1 MFKKPLDAEFWLG
14 LFVSVEQTLFE
25 LLRTRHA
32 SVHLNRTFC
41 ISSWTNIRFARSE
54 KNAFFG
60 SGSIRYKTEKV
71 SGGFFLIETKKMTEV
86 IECVAAL
93 HRPTFPTD
101 ATLPDDCLVFHCHIA
116 KISLIVLTRHLD
128 QFGFLAKPFN
138 VLCLQYFKITCG
150 LTVGPYLELSKA
162 Y

>member
-1 MFKKPLDAEFWLG
+1 MFKKPLDTKFWLG
-14 LFVSVEQTLFE
+14 LFDSVEQTLFE

-71 SGGFFLIETKKMTEV
+71 SGEFFYRNKKMTEV

-101 ATLPDDCLVFHCHIA
+101 ATLPDDCLVFNCHVA
-116 KISLIVLTRHLD
+116 KISLIVLKRHLD
-128 QFGFLAKPFN
+128 QLGFFAKPFK
-138 VLCLQYFKITCG
+138 VLCLQFFKTSCG
-150 LTVGPYLELSKA
+150 LTVGPYLKLSKA